1 MVYLY
6 LISNISLK
14 FLYNYFYDWRPE
26 MKRRAFGKNGEK
38 LSIIGF
44 GGIIF
49 MDKRPK
55 DAADYVSMA
64 IDRGINYFDVAPQY
78 GNAQEI
84 LGPAL
89 KPYRK
94 DCFLACKTLERTKAK
109 AAKDLRRS
117 LKLLKTDYFDLYQL
131 HGITTLEEVDNIMGP
146 DGALEAFIEAK
157 DRGIIRNI
165 GFSAHTEEAAL
176 ALMDRYDFDSIL
188 FPFNWVCWLKDGF
201 GPKVL
206 KRAKEKNMGIL
217 ALKAI
222 AKRTW
227 FKDEEKEWHKCWYAP
242 VDNYDEASLALR
254 FILSKPIIAALS
266 PSHAEL
272 LWWACDVADK
282 FTPITDKETKIL
294 KERAKIINSI
304 TETLKPVNT

>member
-1 MVYLY
+1 MPFIITKTAERLH
-6 LISNISLK
+6 LRAHARSILSEI
-14 FLYNYFYDWRPE
+14 
-26 MKRRAFGKNGEK
+26 KRRTLGRTGEK
-38 LSIIGF
+38 LSIVGF
-44 GGIIF
+44 GGIIV
-49 MDKRPK
+49 MDERPK
-55 DAADYVSMA
+55 DAVEYVSMA
-64 IDRGINYFDVAPQY
+64 IDKGVNYFDVAPQY

-109 AAKDLRRS
+109 AAKDLARS

-131 HGITTLEEVDNIMGP
+131 HGVITLEEVDRIMGP

-157 DRGIIRNI
+157 DKGIIRHI

-176 ALMDRYDFDSIL
+176 ALMDCYDFDSIL

-217 ALKAI
+217 ALKAL
-222 AKRTW
+222 AKRNW
-227 FKDEEKEWHKCWYAP
+227 SKDEEKKWSKCWYAP
-242 VDNYDEASLALR
+242 VDNYDEAFLALR
-254 FILSKPIIAALS
+254 FTLSKPVTAAVS

-272 LWWACDVADK
+272 LWWACD
-282 FTPITDKETKIL
+282 ITDKFKPIIEEETKML
-294 KERAKIINSI
+294 KERAKKINSI
-304 TETLKPVNT
+304 TATLKHA